1 MHSHKVG
8 NWSFRIFINDV
19 KAREIMKGIGFWDPD
34 TRVYDDNI
42 DHSAVSTLKI
52 AGVLERCGIN
62 SGFTRWLTWLDVIC
76 PDEMNHEKS
85 GGLIARTL
93 YASKRMW
100 KLRVAFH
107 GFMFFFLGPEWPSV
121 PCDIHV
127 DSCWLHWE
135 SDVYP
140 TMAALWHSMSIF
152 DSIRHLPNLWML
164 HPHASTT
171 DHCKCM

>member
-19 KAREIMKGIGFWDPD
+19 KAREIMKGIGFWDPH

-76 PDEMNHEKS
+76 PDGMNHEKS

-107 GFMFFFLGPEWPSV
+107 GFPWFYVFLLGAGVGICSMWHP
-121 PCDIHV
+121 
-127 DSCWLHWE
+127 CWLML
-135 SDVYP
+135 
-140 TMAALWHSMSIF
+140 TALGVGCLSNDGGIVAFHV
-152 DSIRHLPNLWML
+152 NLRL
-164 HPHASTT
+164 YSTPPQSLNVASTRI
-171 DHCKCM
+171 HNRSL